1 MSQRTGKLIAWA
13 VLLIGIVGQFPLQS
27 RIDRYRSTFRISMY
41 ADARPEEL
49 TQVETKLKE
58 MGLNPRRGQVLDKT
72 GKPAVLF
79 IAEVPRAE
87 WGGTY
92 EKYITAV
99 HGVDR
104 VDRVVPGL
112 NEQGIPLDQVQ
123 SLNVQDVGI
132 IVMAALIGGFR
143 KSAANVLWLQNEEN
157 WHAGK
162 GYRTVPLAKAVTLLD
177 PYFTEAWVLT
187 CWHLAYNMSVE
198 AKTPDEAAELI
209 KTGLDF
215 AKGGLPWN
223 STRFELYQ
231 EIGWTYYDKL
241 QNYEMAADYLK
252 RAVGHP
258 HPTFLE
264 RMIAHAYERIPD
276 IDNALKW
283 YNISLRKYGDKDPV
297 ANGAVA
303 TITERYLN
311 AWNLYKTGDYKGA
324 LVKLDADWTAAL
336 ARADRQPSDT
346 IYQHFRARIFEKLAE
361 EPGADRTAMYRQAFA
376 IWLDAAKTNATD
388 RLARRRVL
396 ILADNFPEWK
406 SQVPA
411 GFNDVGLPEK
421 RNDLKPEHGSGRA
434 AEPKKAPDGAEKGQ
448 KKGPDDGHGH

>member
-1 MSQRTGKLIAWA
+1 MSKTTGRLIAWA
-13 VLLIGIVGQFPLQS
+13 VLLTGIVAQFPLQT
-27 RIDRYRSTFRISMY
+27 RIDRYRSTFRVSMY
-41 ADARPEEL
+41 TDARPEEL
-49 TQVETKLKE
+49 EAVEAKLKA
-58 MGLNPRRGQVLDKT
+58 MGLNPKRGKVLDKT

-79 IAEVPRAE
+79 TAEVPRSE

-157 WHAGK
+157 WHSGK

-264 RMIAHAYERIPD
+264 RMIAHSYERIPD

-283 YNISLRKYGDKDPV
+283 YNISLAKYGVNDPV
-297 ANGAVA
+297 ATGAVA

-311 AWNLYKTGDYKGA
+311 AWNQFKVGDYDGA
-324 LVKLDADWTAAL
+324 LVTLDRDWKAAVE
-336 ARADRQPSDT
+336 RAVHPPSDT
-346 IYQHFRARIFEKLAE
+346 IYNHFRARIYEKLAE
-361 EPGADRTAMYRQAFA
+361 LPGRDRTAMYRQAFQ
-376 IWLDAAKTNATD
+376 IWLGAAKGNATD

-406 SQVPA
+406 SQVPQ

-434 AEPKKAPDGAEKGQ
+434 AEPAKKSGEGEAGK
-448 KKGPDDGHGH
+448 DDGHGH